1 MVRDYYEV
9 LEVERG
15 VSDDELKKAF
25 RRLAMQHHPD
35 RNDGCTDAEA
45 RFKEL
50 NEAYSV
56 LSDPNKRAAY
66 DRFGHA
72 GVNGGGAGGG
82 AQFNDIHDIF
92 NEVFGSAFSDMFG
105 GGGNGRRQGPRRGQD
120 LRYDLEITLE
130 QAYAGWTARI
140 TVPASLNC
148 EACTGSGCKPG
159 TTPTTCTTC
168 GGAGRVRAS
177 QGFFAIER
185 TCPRC
190 GGSGRMVMDPCQS
203 CHGAGQVRKERTL
216 EVAIPPGV
224 DDGARIRLEGEG
236 DAGSGGGP
244 RGDLYI
250 FLSVRPHDLF
260 ERDGLD
266 LLCTVPVP
274 MCTAALDPELV
285 PGLGAFGDLDLE
297 PAVVVDRFRVGHAG
311 NLEFASEHRGAHGR
325 RHRAQQVQP
334 VALEQVVGP
343 YAQEDVEVSARTAAR
358 AGVALALQADA
369 RAVID
374 ARRDRDFQSALLAHL
389 AGAVTALAGIQHHAS
404 GAAAARAGAF
414 DGEEPLAGPHPARAA
429 AGGADGGVSARLAAR
444 T

>member
-1 MVRDYYEV
+1 MVRDYYEI

-15 VSDDELKKAF
+15 ASDDELKKAF
-25 RRLAMQHHPD
+25 RRLAMEHHPD
-35 RNDGCTDAEA
+35 RNGGCTDSEK

-72 GVNGGGAGGG
+72 GVNGQGAGG

-105 GGGNGRRQGPRRGQD
+105 GGRRPQGPRRGQD

-130 QAYAGWTARI
+130 QAYAGWTAQI
-140 TVPASLNC
+140 TVPASLSC
-148 EACTGSGCKPG
+148 EACSGSGCKPG
-159 TTPTTCTTC
+159 SHPTSCTTC

-190 GGSGRMVMDPCQS
+190 GGSGRMVLDPCQG
-203 CHGAGQVRKERTL
+203 CHGVGQVRKERTL

-274 MCTAALDPELV
+274 MCTAALGGEIEAPCLT
-285 PGLGAFGDLDLE
+285 GLGEDDGECRLTFKIPDGTQTGHKVRIKGRGMPSLRGRQRGDLLVE
-297 PAVVVDRFRVGHAG
+297 LFVETPTRLTARQKELMR
-311 NLEFASEHRGAHGR
+311 EFAEGCGESQHPRSSGFFTKAKRFWSDITSADDRQEARG
-325 RHRAQQVQP
+325 
-334 VALEQVVGP
+334 
-343 YAQEDVEVSARTAAR
+343 
-358 AGVALALQADA
+358 
-369 RAVID
+369 
-374 ARRDRDFQSALLAHL
+374 
-389 AGAVTALAGIQHHAS
+389 
-404 GAAAARAGAF
+404 
-414 DGEEPLAGPHPARAA
+414 
-429 AGGADGGVSARLAAR
+429 
-444 T
+444 